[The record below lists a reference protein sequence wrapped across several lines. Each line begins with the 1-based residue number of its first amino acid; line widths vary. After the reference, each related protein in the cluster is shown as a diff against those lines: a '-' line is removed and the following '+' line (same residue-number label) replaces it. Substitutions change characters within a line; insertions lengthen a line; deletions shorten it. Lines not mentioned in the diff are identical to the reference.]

1 MTRFLTLE
9 FLQKNKIFLH
19 ANALWKYNSK
29 YGVYNII
36 WPQYNIKNQNWYNNK
51 KIILTKN
58 HYNYRSQNKK

>member
-1 MTRFLTLE
+1 MDRIKILTDV
-9 FLQKNKIFLH
+9 FKH
-19 ANALWKYNSK
+19 H
-29 YGVYNII
+29 GVSNII